1 MYELHECRVGGGASA
16 PYLHHRVIIA
26 VHQQLFPRPLGTP
39 GRCRHQNRKQ
49 FLPLDA
55 GAALGPGPG
64 PAEPVARPVRTIAM
78 VTGTAGRL
86 EMVSSCY
93 RGKNSCHSTAVR
105 TGSTGGCRLSSL
117 ALGEYG
123 RLTRVLASMRR
134 RIKILPAGIAFAAN
148 ASFPI
153 RDRSARFWHFLRIE
167 KAPRSSSKATSFS
180 CGRLA
185 TWEMVS
191 SCTPRNV
198 IEVVGG
204 VRFSG
209 LVATPSCWHRCSILL
224 NESAH
229 VVECGGPATRK
240 SSR

>member
-1 MYELHECRVGGGASA
+1 M
-16 PYLHHRVIIA
+16 IIA
-26 VHQQLFPRPLGTP
+26 VHQQPFPRPLGTP

-55 GAALGPGPG
+55 VAALGPGPG

-78 VTGTAGRL
+78 VTGVSEQLEGWGWCPAAIEEKTPAIHCRANWIHQWMSALIAG
-86 EMVSSCY
+86 
-93 RGKNSCHSTAVR
+93 VR
-105 TGSTGGCRLSSL
+105 RIWWWS
-117 ALGEYG
+117 

-134 RIKILPAGIAFAAN
+134 RIKILPAGITFAAN

-153 RDRSARFWHFLRIE
+153 RDRSARFLHFLRIK

-229 VVECGGPATRK
+229 VVECGGPATRNHLGNV
-240 SSR
+240 